1 MTKGIL
7 LTAPRPAFPAFSPSQ
22 IRIIDLDITLEFVAG
37 IALAHDLHKLLLDEP
52 SGVPL
57 HAQLSGEL
65 EGGDVVLGARN
76 EVDGQ
81 EPLDERGSR
90 LVENCA
96 GSRRGL
102 HATARALEDLPCRR
116 VAVLGYPAVRAHKAV
131 GPTHLDERSLALL
144 IRAIAAVELHE
155 A

>member
-7 LTAPRPAFPAFSPSQ
+7 LTAPRPAFPAFSPPKYASS
-22 IRIIDLDITLEFVAG
+22 IWTSPWSLVAG

-76 EVDGQ
+76 QVDGQ
-81 EPLDERGSR
+81 EPFDERGAR
-90 LVENCA
+90 LVEDRT
-96 GSRRGL
+96 GSR
-102 HATARALEDLPCRR
+102 
-116 VAVLGYPAVRAHKAV
+116 
-131 GPTHLDERSLALL
+131 
-144 IRAIAAVELHE
+144 
-155 A
+155 